1 MIAKPNRY
9 DEVEI
14 VEFDYEPIILGGHK
28 GIIKNVEEYI
38 SEQSGKKSLKVY
50 VDMAGDDIQQSY
62 FTYQYKNDTRP
73 DKKWSNQAIK
83 YVSLGEEENQ
93 IRMLKG
99 FLTAYENSNNCKF
112 DWNGEWNQ
120 LKNKRIGLVFGLEEY
135 YNQNNELK
143 TIVRL
148 RDFRSIDKV
157 ENVKIPKVKLAE
169 GTYVDYEEYVN
180 VQKNQSERTKT
191 TLNDENYELP
201 F

>member
-112 DWNGEWNQ
+112 DWSGEWNQ

-148 RDFRSIDKV
+148 RDFRSIDKL

-180 VQKNQSERTKT
+180 VQKNQSERKDT
-191 TLNDENYELP
+191 TLDDENYELP